1 MRNKSGCIMAT
12 VLSLSLLVS
21 ACSAGT
27 TPNTSG
33 EKDTI
38 QFKGILLHENS
49 ILVTESTEEQLPKG
63 ELISLSYPEGIAAPA
78 TGSLYKYEIS
88 TSLRESWPPQGS
100 VKKIE
105 EVQALAGHT
114 VISFDASEDILQHLP
129 ENAHLIDVRTTE
141 EYESG
146 HVSGAQNISVDQI
159 ETAIQIA
166 VPEKTDVIIVYC
178 RSGNRSAQASKIL
191 EDMGYKVILDAGGI
205 IDYKGEQ
212 VKGSDPGP
220 PPGQV

>member
-1 MRNKSGCIMAT
+1 MRNRLGYIIAT
-12 VLSLSLLVS
+12 VISLSLLVS
-21 ACSAGT
+21 ACSGGT
-27 TPNTSG
+27 TADTSG

-38 QFKGILLHENS
+38 QFQGILLHENS
-49 ILVTESTEEQLPKG
+49 ILVTESTEQQLPKG
-63 ELISLSYPEGIAAPA
+63 QLISLSFPESIASPA

-88 TSLRESWPPQGS
+88 SSLRESWPPQGS

-114 VISFDASEDILQHLP
+114 VISFDASEDILKHLP

-166 VPEKTDVIIVYC
+166 VPEKSDVIIVYC
-178 RSGNRSAQASKIL
+178 RSGNRSAQAGKIL

-220 PPGQV
+220 TPGQA

>member
-49 ILVTESTEEQLPKG
+49 ILVTESTDQQLPKG
-63 ELISLSYPEGIAAPA
+63 ELISLSFPEGIASPA

-88 TSLRESWPPQGS
+88 SSLRESWPPQGS

-129 ENAHLIDVRTTE
+129 ENAHLIDVRTIE

-178 RSGNRSAQASKIL
+178 RSGNRSAQAGKIL

-205 IDYKGEQ
+205 IDYTGEQ
-212 VKGSDPGP
+212 VIGSDPGP
-220 PPGQV
+220 LPGQA

>member
-88 TSLRESWPPQGS
+88 SSLRESWPPQGS

-178 RSGNRSAQASKIL
+178 RSGNRSAQASKML
-191 EDMGYKVILDAGGI
+191 EDMGYKVILDVGGI